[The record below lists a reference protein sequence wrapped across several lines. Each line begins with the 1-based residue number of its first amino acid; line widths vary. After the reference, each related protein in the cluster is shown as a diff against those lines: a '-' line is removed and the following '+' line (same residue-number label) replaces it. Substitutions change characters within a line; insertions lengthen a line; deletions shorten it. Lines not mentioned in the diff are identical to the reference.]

1 MAKKK
6 SPRKTS
12 SKKKASSKPT
22 SPGQKEDLA
31 GAEEQLQFAREQLRH
46 AEEYYEEMKE
56 KAAEQIQQLRET
68 TLDDVVAGVLE
79 FVKKHPAAGV
89 VGAAT
94 LGFLF
99 GRISR
104 R

>member
-6 SPRKTS
+6 SARKTTT
-12 SKKKASSKPT
+12 KKKASPKPT
-22 SPGQKEDLA
+22 AQGQKEDVA
-31 GAEEQLQFAREQLRH
+31 GAEEQLQFAREQLRQ
-46 AEEYYEEMKE
+46 AEEYYEEIKE

-89 VGAAT
+89 IGAAT